1 MGEGCNGRK
10 RPCLTYLARFP
21 EGFALGFFHVSRG
34 GAMMGI
40 EIEVSRAVD
49 LQWMNRAL
57 AVASRARGRT
67 APNPPVGA
75 VLVRDGVVV
84 GEGWTERPGKRHAEV
99 MALDQAGPRAR
110 GATLYVTLEPCA
122 HYGRTPPCTDALVD
136 AGIARAVISVR
147 DPYPQVDGRGIAHLS
162 RHGIRVDL
170 GLGAREA
177 AWINAG
183 FFKRIRTGLPEVT
196 AKFAMSLDGKI
207 ATHTGHARWI
217 TGPEARLEGHRLR
230 DTHDAILVGLG
241 TVLADD
247 PQLTTRLPDSE
258 AGVGGP
264 SHPLRVV
271 VDSRARTPHTSAMLQ
286 PETPGDTLIVTTDQA
301 PFRAARALR
310 STGAEVLVLPARDGR
325 VDLAVLLREL
335 GRRGINS
342 VLAEGGGALLG
353 SLFTAGLVDRVSAF
367 IAPVIIGGDG
377 APVPVAG
384 DGVDTM
390 DDALRLH
397 NVEVRRFGQD
407 LAISGTL
414 SGIYEPEVV

>member
-1 MGEGCNGRK
+1 
-10 RPCLTYLARFP
+10 
-21 EGFALGFFHVSRG
+21 
-34 GAMMGI
+34 MMGI
-40 EIEVSRAVD
+40 DVEISRAVD

-57 AVASRARGRT
+57 SVASRARGRT

-75 VLVRDGVVV
+75 VLVRDGVLV

-99 MALDQAGPRAR
+99 MALDHAGPRAR

-122 HYGRTPPCTDALVD
+122 HFGRTPPCTDALVD
-136 AGIARAVISVR
+136 AGITRAVIGVR

-162 RHGIRVDL
+162 RNGIRVDL
-170 GLGAREA
+170 GLGARDA
-177 AWINAG
+177 ARLNAG

-217 TGPEARLEGHRLR
+217 TGPEARHEAHRLR
-230 DTHDAILVGLG
+230 DIHDAILVGIG

-247 PQLTTRLPDSE
+247 PRLTTRLPDAG

-271 VDSRARTPHTSAMLQ
+271 VDSRARTPVTAAILQ
-286 PETPGDTLIVTTDQA
+286 PDIPGGTLVVTTEHA
-301 PFRAARALR
+301 PFRAARALE
-310 STGAEVLVLPARDGR
+310 SAGAELLVLPARDGR
-325 VDLAVLLREL
+325 VDLLVLLQEL
-335 GRRGINS
+335 GRRGANS
-342 VLAEGGGALLG
+342 VLVEGGGALLG
-353 SLFTAGLVDRVSAF
+353 SLFSAGLVDRVAAF
-367 IAPVIIGGDG
+367 IAPVVIGGGG
-377 APVPVAG
+377 APSPVGG
-384 DGVDTM
+384 DGVDAM
-390 DDALRLH
+390 DDALRMG

-407 LAISGTL
+407 LAVSGTV

>member
-1 MGEGCNGRK
+1 
-10 RPCLTYLARFP
+10 
-21 EGFALGFFHVSRG
+21 
-34 GAMMGI
+34 MMET
-40 EIEVSRAVD
+40 EIETSRVVD

-84 GEGWTERPGKRHAEV
+84 GEGWTERPGERHAEI
-99 MALDQAGPRAR
+99 MALDRAGSRAH

-122 HYGRTPPCTDALVD
+122 HFGRTPPCTDALVD

-162 RHGIRVDL
+162 RNGIRVDL
-170 GLGAREA
+170 GLGARESVRL
-177 AWINAG
+177 NAG

-217 TGPEARLEGHRLR
+217 TGSEARHEAHRLR
-230 DTHDAILVGLG
+230 DTHDAILVGIG

-247 PQLTTRLPDSE
+247 PRLTTRLSE
-258 AGVGGP
+258 AEAGIGGP

-271 VDSRARTPHTSAMLQ
+271 VDSRARTPLTSAMLQ
-286 PETPGDTLIVTTDQA
+286 PELPGNTLVVTTDQA
-301 PFRAARALR
+301 PFRAARCLQAA
-310 STGAEVLVLPARDGR
+310 GAEVLVLPDCDGR

-342 VLAEGGGALLG
+342 VLVEGGGALLG
-353 SLFTAGLVDRVSAF
+353 SLFSAGMLDRVIAF
-367 IAPVIIGGDG
+367 IAPVIVGGEG
-377 APVPVAG
+377 APAPIGG

-390 DDALRLH
+390 DEARRLG

-414 SGIYEPEVV
+414 SDIYEPETI

>member
-1 MGEGCNGRK
+1 MGEGCNDRQ
-10 RPCLTYLARFP
+10 RSCLTYLASIP
-21 EGFALGFFHVSRG
+21 EGLALGFFCASHG

-40 EIEVSRAVD
+40 EIEISRAVD

-84 GEGWTERPGKRHAEV
+84 GEGWTERPGERHAEI
-99 MALDQAGPRAR
+99 MALDQAGPQAR

-122 HYGRTPPCTDALVD
+122 HFGRTPPCTDALVD
-136 AGIARAVISVR
+136 AGITRAVISVR

-162 RHGIRVDL
+162 RNGIRVDL

-177 AWINAG
+177 ARINAG

-217 TGPEARLEGHRLR
+217 TGPEARREAHRLR

-247 PQLTTRLPDSE
+247 PRLTTRLPEAE

-271 VDSRARTPHTSAMLQ
+271 VDSRARIPLTSAMLQ
-286 PETPGDTLIVTTDQA
+286 PGMPGETLVVTTDHA
-301 PFRAARALR
+301 PFRAACALQAA
-310 STGAEVLVLPARDGR
+310 GAEVMVLPPRDGR
-325 VDLAVLLREL
+325 VDLTVLLQEL
-335 GRRGINS
+335 GRRGINR
-342 VLAEGGGALLG
+342 VLVEGGGALLG
-353 SLFTAGLVDRVSAF
+353 SFFSAGLLDRVVAF

-377 APVPVAG
+377 APAPIGG

-390 DDALRLH
+390 DDALRLG

-414 SGIYEPEVV
+414 SGIYEPEAV

>member
-1 MGEGCNGRK
+1 
-10 RPCLTYLARFP
+10 
-21 EGFALGFFHVSRG
+21 
-34 GAMMGI
+34 MMGI
-40 EIEVSRAVD
+40 EIETSRAVD

-57 AVASRARGRT
+57 AVANRARGRT

-84 GEGWTERPGKRHAEV
+84 GEGWTERPGQRHAEI
-99 MALDQAGPRAR
+99 MALDQAGSRAR

-122 HYGRTPPCTDALVD
+122 HFGRTPPCTDALVD

-162 RHGIRVDL
+162 RNGIRVDL
-170 GLGAREA
+170 GLA
-177 AWINAG
+177 AQESVRLNAG

-207 ATHTGHARWI
+207 ATHAGHARWV
-217 TGPEARLEGHRLR
+217 TGPEARIEAHRLR
-230 DTHDAILVGLG
+230 DTHDAILVGIG

-247 PQLTTRLPDSE
+247 PRLTTRLPEAE
-258 AGVGGP
+258 AGIGGP

-271 VDSRARTPHTSAMLQ
+271 VDSRARTPLTSAILQ
-286 PETPGDTLIVTTDQA
+286 PNLPGNTIVVTTDRA
-301 PFRAARALR
+301 PFRAARALQAA
-310 STGAEVLVLPARDGR
+310 GAEVLVLPARDGR
-325 VDLAVLLREL
+325 VDLRVLLQEL

-342 VLAEGGGALLG
+342 VLVEGGGALLG
-353 SLFTAGLVDRVSAF
+353 SLFSAGLLDRVVAF
-367 IAPVIIGGDG
+367 IAPVIVGGDG
-377 APVPVAG
+377 APVPIGG

-390 DDALRLH
+390 DEAPRLG
-397 NVEVRRFGQD
+397 NIEIRRFGQD

-414 SGIYEPEVV
+414 SDIYEPEAV

>member
-1 MGEGCNGRK
+1 
-10 RPCLTYLARFP
+10 
-21 EGFALGFFHVSRG
+21 
-34 GAMMGI
+34 MMGI
-40 EIEVSRAVD
+40 EIETSRAVD
-49 LQWMNRAL
+49 LKWMNRAL

-84 GEGWTERPGKRHAEV
+84 GEGWTERPGQRHAEI
-99 MALDQAGPRAR
+99 MALDQAGSRAR

-122 HYGRTPPCTDALVD
+122 HFGRTPPCTDALVD

-162 RHGIRVDL
+162 RNGIRVDL
-170 GLGAREA
+170 GLRARESVQL
-177 AWINAG
+177 NAG

-207 ATHTGHARWI
+207 ATHTGHARWV
-217 TGPEARLEGHRLR
+217 TGPEARHEAHRLR

-247 PQLTTRLPDSE
+247 PQLTTRLSE
-258 AGVGGP
+258 AEAGIGGP

-271 VDSRARTPHTSAMLQ
+271 VDSRARTPLTSAMLR
-286 PETPGDTLIVTTDQA
+286 PDLPGSTLVVTTDQA
-301 PFRAARALR
+301 PFRAARALQ
-310 STGAEVLVLPARDGR
+310 SAGAEVLVLPARDGR
-325 VDLAVLLREL
+325 VDLRVLLQEL

-342 VLAEGGGALLG
+342 VLVEGGGALLG
-353 SLFTAGLVDRVSAF
+353 SLFSAGLLDRVVAF
-367 IAPVIIGGDG
+367 IAPVIVGGDG
-377 APVPVAG
+377 APAPIGG

-390 DDALRLH
+390 DEARRLG

-407 LAISGTL
+407 LAIAGTL
-414 SGIYEPEVV
+414 SGIYEPEAV